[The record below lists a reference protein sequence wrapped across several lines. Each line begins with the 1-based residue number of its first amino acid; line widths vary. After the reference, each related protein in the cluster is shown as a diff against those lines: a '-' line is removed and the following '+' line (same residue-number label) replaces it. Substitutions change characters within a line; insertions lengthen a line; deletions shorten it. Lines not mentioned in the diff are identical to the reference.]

1 MVDIIARALALKKI
15 QTEGVSQ
22 EWVEE
27 KISNLNVSSQSPTE
41 ISDSTEVLEGAW
53 SQTEFAEPD
62 SISIAKYVTKIALP
76 VGYNKAPVA
85 LLKDENGFLYSM
97 TMRIYNDY
105 LYVYT
110 NTIPA
115 SGEIIIKL

>member
-1 MVDIIARALALKKI
+1 MIDIIARALALKK
-15 QTEGVSQ
+15 TETDGASQ
-22 EWVEE
+22 GWVEE
-27 KISNLNVSSQSPTE
+27 KISNLNILSQSPIE

-53 SQTEFAEPD
+53 SQTELAEPNYT
-62 SISIAKYVTKIALP
+62 SIAKYVTKIALP

>member
-1 MVDIIARALALKKI
+1 MVDIIARALALKKT

-41 ISDSTEVLEGAW
+41 ISDSTEVLEGVW
-53 SQTEFAEPD
+53 SQTEFAEP
-62 SISIAKYVTKIALP
+62 SSTSMAKYVTKIALP

-85 LLKDENGFLYSM
+85 LLKDENGFLYNM

-110 NTIPA
+110 NIILS